1 MTSDNSRLE
10 NKVDNICETVSR
22 IDKEVSSVKSTLNE
36 REKSEILRN
45 EVIVKSMETHIKA
58 LESIDKRV
66 TKLEENQGKVVWI
79 IITLVIT
86 AVVGAVIVI

>member
-1 MTSDNSRLE
+1 MASDNSRLE
-10 NKVDNICETVSR
+10 NKVDNICATVSR

-66 TKLEENQGKVVWI
+66 AKLEENQGKVVWI
-79 IITLVIT
+79 VITLVIT
-86 AVVGAVIVI
+86 AVVGTIIVL

>member
-10 NKVDNICETVSR
+10 NKVDNICATVSR

-66 TKLEENQGKVVWI
+66 AKLEENQGKVVWI
-79 IITLVIT
+79 VITLVIT
-86 AVVGAVIVI
+86 AVVGTVIVL